1 VECTKE
7 GERWEEGM
15 EYGVGSREM
24 LRTAGD
30 ENDGLVGGRHVDV
43 SSFGYGLCHLKL
55 MFSFVLM

>member
-1 VECTKE
+1 
-7 GERWEEGM
+7 
-15 EYGVGSREM
+15 M

-43 SSFGYGLCHLKL
+43 SSFSYGLFDVKL